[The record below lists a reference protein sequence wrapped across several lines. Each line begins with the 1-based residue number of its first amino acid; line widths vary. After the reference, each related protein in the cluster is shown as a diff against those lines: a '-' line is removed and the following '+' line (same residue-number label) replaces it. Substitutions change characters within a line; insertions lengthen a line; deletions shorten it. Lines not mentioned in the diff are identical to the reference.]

1 MLAVSQNISGLK
13 TVTQKDLVEMFERKH
28 EEMDALKKDNR
39 KRWEWSSNEDGSQ
52 NSLREF
58 GKGLE
63 IQTIEKP
70 GNNIDN
76 VTISPSQVQLQI
88 PSKSPQMNRIPSNEN
103 QFGSALSSIV
113 ANGDRNSGKVD
124 KQRSNYNSNDP

>member
-1 MLAVSQNISGLK
+1 MKRG
-13 TVTQKDLVEMFERKH
+13 E
-28 EEMDALKKDNR
+28 R

-52 NSLREF
+52 SSLREF

-76 VTISPSQVQLQI
+76 VTISPSHVQL
-88 PSKSPQMNRIPSNEN
+88 
-103 QFGSALSSIV
+103 
-113 ANGDRNSGKVD
+113 
-124 KQRSNYNSNDP
+124 

>member
-28 EEMDALKKDNR
+28 EEMDALKKDAR
-39 KRWEWSSNEDGSQ
+39 KRWEWSGSEGSS

-70 GNNIDN
+70 GDNIDN
-76 VTISPSQVQLQI
+76 VTISPSHVQLQV
-88 PSKSPQMNRIPSNEN
+88 PSRSPQMNRIPSNEN

-113 ANGDRNSGKVD
+113 ADRNGGQD
-124 KQRSNYNSNDP
+124 EKQRSNYNSNEP

>member
-1 MLAVSQNISGLK
+1 
-13 TVTQKDLVEMFERKH
+13 MFERKH
-28 EEMDALKKDNR
+28 EEMEGLKKDNR

-76 VTISPSQVQLQI
+76 VSISPSQVQLQI
-88 PSKSPQMNRIPSNEN
+88 PSKSPKMNRIPSNEN

-113 ANGDRNSGKVD
+113 ANGDRNSGFVD
-124 KQRSNYNSNDP
+124 K